1 LVLIDWDTA
10 LVAGPTQ
17 EPPTMPSPGGSS
29 TPWSSAPTAR
39 TAEPALTRW

>member
-29 TPWSSAPTAR
+29 TPWSSAGRPS
-39 TAEPALTRW
+39 PRWPG